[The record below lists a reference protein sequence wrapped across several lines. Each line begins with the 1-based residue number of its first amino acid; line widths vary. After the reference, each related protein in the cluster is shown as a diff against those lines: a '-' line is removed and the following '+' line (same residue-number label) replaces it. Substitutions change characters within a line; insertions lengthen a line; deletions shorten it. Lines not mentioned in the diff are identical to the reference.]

1 MKVLVTGATGYVGHN
16 LAMDLANKGY
26 DVNILVR
33 DANSVFTPKHKNI
46 AVFKGDITD
55 KDSINKAIKDCEWVF
70 HSAAFARLWARK
82 LSDFYDINV
91 EGTRYLLDASVH
103 HGIKKFCFTSTCG
116 VVGKSIN
123 HPLSEDDPRT
133 TSFDN
138 NYNLSKFLGEM
149 LVEEYARDGL
159 FAVTVSLSKVF
170 GPGIENRPV
179 SVNKLIKDF
188 VSGKI
193 TFSPS
198 PGHLL
203 SNYVFIDDCVEGH
216 EQAMQKGRSGEKY
229 ILGGENLSFREF
241 FETISKVSGKK
252 GKLFYA
258 PESIATMY
266 GWIHYFQAKIKRQ
279 DPHFTG
285 KDVGHI
291 YCNKSFSCVK
301 AEQELG
307 YKITP
312 FAEAV
317 EKTIQFL
324 MKR

>member
-16 LAMDLANKGY
+16 LALDLANKGY

-33 DANSVFTPKHKNI
+33 DTNSVFTPQHKNI
-46 AVFKGDITD
+46 TVCKGDITD
-55 KDSINKAIKDCEWVF
+55 RDSINSAIRDCEWVF

-103 HGIKKFCFTSTCG
+103 HGVKKFCFTSTCG
-116 VVGKSIN
+116 VIGTCVKD
-123 HPLSEDDPRT
+123 PLSEDDPRT
-133 TSFDN
+133 IAFDN
-138 NYNLSKFLGEM
+138 NYNLSKYLAEK
-149 LVEEYARDGL
+149 LVAEYAKNGL

-188 VSGKI
+188 ISGKI
-193 TFSPS
+193 TFAPS

-203 SNYVFIDDCVEGH
+203 SNYVYIDDCVQGH
-216 EQAMQKGRSGEKY
+216 VQAIEKGRSGEKY
-229 ILGGENLSFREF
+229 ILGGENLSFKEF
-241 FETISKVSGKK
+241 FDVIRKVSGKK

-258 PESIATMY
+258 PETIATIY
-266 GWIHYFQAKIKRQ
+266 GWIHYLQAKIKNQ

-291 YCNKSFSCVK
+291 YCNKSFSCAK
-301 AEQELG
+301 AEKELG
-307 YKITP
+307 YTITP
-312 FAEAV
+312 FPEAV
-317 EKTIQFL
+317 ERTIQFL
-324 MKR
+324 MKQ